1 MIANSI
7 VKQSG
12 SIPSTEGLP
21 ICYDLYIP
29 SVSVPETFNVIL
41 FIHGFKG
48 FKDWGPFPDA
58 CEDLARAGFAV
69 VAFNMSHSGLG
80 ASGTDTTRPDLFR
93 SMTLSQD
100 VRDIGSVIAAIR
112 SGDIT
117 TDRIVM
123 NPEKIGLVGH
133 SRGGHNAI
141 VATAEF
147 PEVKCLVS
155 WSAVADFMEY
165 WNAQMVKDWE
175 EKGFTEVVNSR
186 TGEVLRLG
194 REGYDDLQEHA
205 ARITALRRVRE
216 VRVPSLFIVGK
227 KDESVPVGHSE
238 RLYMACPSDVK
249 EIRLIPGAGHTFD
262 ASHPFALS
270 DYPTRFAEVLEF
282 TEDWFVENL
291 R

>member
-1 MIANSI
+1 MITNSI

-12 SIPSTEGLP
+12 AIPSTEGLP
-21 ICYDLYIP
+21 IRYDLYIP
-29 SVSVPETFNVIL
+29 SVSEPEMFNVIL

-69 VAFNMSHSGLG
+69 VAFNLSHSGMG
-80 ASGTDTTRPDLFR
+80 ESEEVTERPDLFA

-100 VRDIGSVIAAIR
+100 VRDIGSVIAALR
-112 SGDIT
+112 EGEIT
-117 TDRIVM
+117 TDRIIM

-147 PEVKCLVS
+147 PEVTCMVS
-155 WSAVADFMEY
+155 WSAVADFNEF
-165 WNAQMVKDWE
+165 WGEGMVRDWQ
-175 EKGFTEVVNSR
+175 EKGYTEVVNSR

-194 REGYDDLQEHA
+194 REGYDDLQAHGD
-205 ARITALRRVRE
+205 RVTALRRVRE
-216 VRVPSLFIVGK
+216 VRVPALFIAGK

-262 ASHPFALS
+262 ASHPFELS